1 MSTISAPHGTSV
13 IKNATVITMDA
24 QRRVLPAATITV
36 RDGAIADVSAAPPE
50 VVGDASVIDASGAVV
65 IPGIVNAHTH
75 LLQVLLRGV
84 HEELPFNEWL
94 RNIYHL
100 GERLTDE
107 HNRVSAL
114 LGCGE
119 SLLSGVTTVV
129 EHNFLNRTEALA
141 RSTIGGMREAG
152 VRVAYA
158 RTAMDLGELAPASAL
173 ETPEEAVAAV
183 DALLG
188 SVGTE
193 DPMLTLMTGPNT
205 PGVSAS
211 DRLIVAISNHARE
224 RGLRQSMHLA
234 ENDGVVAAV
243 RSRFGVDGVVRWMD
257 GLGVLDASVLAP
269 HSVALYPDEVEI
281 VARRGVN
288 VSHNPV
294 SNMFLGDG
302 VAPIVDLAAA
312 GANVCLGTDGAA
324 SNNAQ
329 DMIQVLK
336 MTSLLQRVHRRDPA
350 AVPPMEALAMAT
362 INGARALGLDEVIGS
377 IEPGKRADLVVIDV
391 DTPHATVM
399 HDPVSQVVYCVKS
412 SDVRTVL
419 VDGRVVVDDYG
430 LTTMD
435 MSEVQSAA
443 RDAAAE
449 LVHP

>member
-1 MSTISAPHGTSV
+1 VTRESAGATIV
-13 IKNATVITMDA
+13 IRNATVITMDTE
-24 QRRVLPAATITV
+24 RRVLPAATITV
-36 RDGAIADVSAAPPE
+36 RDGAILDVSGTPPE
-50 VVGDASVIDASGAVV
+50 VERDATVIDASGAVV

-84 HEELPFNEWL
+84 YEELPFSEWL

-100 GERLTDE
+100 GERLTGE

-129 EHNFLNRTEALA
+129 EHNFLNATEELA
-141 RSTIGGMREAG
+141 RSTIDGMRDAG

-173 ETPEEAVAAV
+173 ERPEQALEAV
-183 DALLG
+183 DALAAAVG
-188 SVGTE
+188 SG

-211 DRLIVAISNHARE
+211 DEMVVAMHRYAKE
-224 RGLRQSMHLA
+224 RGMRQSLHLA
-234 ENDGVVAAV
+234 ENTGVVEAV
-243 RSRFGVDGVVRWMD
+243 RSRHGVDGVVRWME
-257 GLGVLDASVLAP
+257 GLGVLDDTVLAA
-269 HSVALYPDEVEI
+269 HSVALYPDEVETL
-281 VARRGVN
+281 ANRGVH

-302 VAPIVDLAAA
+302 VAPVVDLAAA
-312 GANVCLGTDGAA
+312 GGNVCLGTDGAA

-329 DMIQVLK
+329 DMVQVLK
-336 MTSLLQRVHRRDPA
+336 MASLLQRVHRRDPG

-362 INGARALGLDEVIGS
+362 INGARALGLDDVIGS
-377 IEPGKRADLVVIDV
+377 IEPGKRADLVVIDM
-391 DTPHATVM
+391 DTPNATVM

-419 VDGRVVVDDYG
+419 VDGRVVVDDFE
-430 LTTMD
+430 LTTMEL
-435 MSEVQSAA
+435 SAVLPAA
-443 RDAAAE
+443 RAAAAE
-449 LVHP
+449 LMEH